1 MIKKKKMTIFKA
13 YSMYTLDLEHGCLS
27 HTPKI
32 LPFNWFVSSLNTHD
46 PQTVDCRKALTVVV
60 QTLTDNKANKLF

>member
-1 MIKKKKMTIFKA
+1 
-13 YSMYTLDLEHGCLS
+13 MYTLEHGCLS